1 MADVGVGSSRKR
13 RLNWQRDDF
22 LRLLAWRER
31 GDDDNDDDNGDD
43 EEENNDEI
51 INS

>member
-1 MADVGVGSSRKR
+1 MADVGVVSSRKS

-22 LRLLAWRER
+22 LRLLALRAR

-43 EEENNDEI
+43 EEENNGEI